1 MLISIDEVDKKYT
14 PSDNKKD
21 GNATDNAVGKA
32 LSLSAV
38 GLTAGLHE
46 VGGAKGSSVYTQ

>member
-14 PSDNKKD
+14 PDNKKD
-21 GNATDNAVGKA
+21 GDAVGKA

-46 VGGAKGSSVYTQ
+46 VGGAKGSSVYTQQYD

>member
-21 GNATDNAVGKA
+21 G
-32 LSLSAV
+32 
-38 GLTAGLHE
+38 LTAGLHE
-46 VGGAKGSSVYTQ
+46 VGGAKANTRDIIGMAKGSSVYTQQYD